1 MLFRLLLRFPPRSCL
16 VFLLCCFAL
25 TTFVPHTVYAAGVVG
40 DGTPESCTRN
50 AVANRIAG
58 GGTVTF
64 NCGPDPVTIPI
75 TETLMFQDHDVV
87 LDGGNLVTLEGV
99 SGVRMI
105 YFRTWGFNASQKITI
120 KNMTIRGAR
129 VSGQGENSNGAA
141 ILIHNQSA
149 EWDTELP
156 IMLIDNVQ
164 FIDNRAT
171 ITNLTSGPSD
181 YGGGAIFVGG
191 GKLTVKNSA
200 FIDNE
205 ARGGAGAAIHGLVS
219 NITVINTTFTN
230 NRTTANPGAGL
241 DPNTVEH
248 MGHGG
253 AIFVDNT
260 APSGKGKIEIKQ
272 STFENNRSI
281 NAGGA
286 MHINL
291 YHHRNTQLLVNGSRF
306 IGNRVDD
313 GLSGWGGAIS
323 GGGTGGTVPF
333 KILNSFFQGNSAGG
347 IGAGGAGGALGFAQ
361 PTITTIANSTFT
373 ENVAEVN
380 CPDTCFAGQGG
391 AMFIASSG
399 RFTIYN
405 STIANN
411 VAEFVSGAIA
421 GDSGSIYNTI
431 IAHNTALNRG
441 NGGTVDNMQCEARLG
456 GHHNLMFPNAP
467 IKCAKNIIL
476 KNPLLGSLTGDVLP
490 LSIDSPALNTGSNSI
505 CAAAPVNKRDQEG
518 TKRPQGS
525 TCDLGAFELQGPP
538 AELATL
544 TSPIHNA
551 TDVSTTPSFE
561 WEAGANAASYRLE
574 VQKPDGKLIKS
585 VKISLTDAGCDA
597 DTTCA
602 YTIPAMTL
610 KANQKYK
617 WFVKS
622 NSPFG
627 SKTTAAFSFR
637 VAPAALILVPESL
650 RAVTP

>member
-1 MLFRLLLRFPPRSCL
+1 MLFRPQVRFFL
-16 VFLLCCFAL
+16 VFFLASFLFIS
-25 TTFVPHTVYAAGVVG
+25 TVPQPAHAAGVVG
-40 DGTPESCTRN
+40 NGTPESCTRN
-50 AVANRIAG
+50 AIANRIAD

-105 YFRTWGFNASQKITI
+105 YFRTWGFDASQKITL

-129 VSGQGENSNGAA
+129 LSGQGENSNGAA

-156 IMLIDNVQ
+156 IMIVNNVQ

-171 ITNLTSGPSD
+171 VTNLTSGPYD
-181 YGGGAIFVGG
+181 FGGGAIFVGG

-219 NITVINTTFTN
+219 NITVINSTFTN
-230 NRTTANPGAGL
+230 NRTTGNPGAGL

-253 AIFVDNT
+253 AIYVDNT
-260 APSGKGKIEIKQ
+260 APSGKGKIEIKK
-272 STFENNRSI
+272 STFENNQGI

-291 YHHRNTQLLVNGSRF
+291 YHHRDTQLLVSGSRF
-306 IGNRVDD
+306 INNRVDG

-333 KILNSFFQGNSAGG
+333 KILNSSFVGNSAGG

-361 PTITTIANSTFT
+361 PTVTTIANSTFT

-380 CPDTCFAGQGG
+380 CSDTCFAGQGG
-391 AMFIASSG
+391 AMFISSAG
-399 RFTIYN
+399 SFKIYN
-405 STIANN
+405 STIAYN

-421 GDSGSIYNTI
+421 GDTGHLYNSI
-431 IAHNTALNRG
+431 IAFNTAENRG
-441 NGGTVDNMQCEARLG
+441 NGGTVNNVQCEAQLG
-456 GHHNLMFPNAP
+456 GNKNLMFPNAP
-467 IKCAKNIIL
+467 VKCAPKITI
-476 KNPLLGSLTGDVLP
+476 KNPGLLPLADDVLP
-490 LSIDSPALNTGSNSI
+490 LQIDSPAVNTGNNKV
-505 CAAAPVNKRDQEG
+505 CAAAPVSKRDQLG

-525 TCDLGAFELQGPP
+525 KCDLGAFELTGTP
-538 AELATL
+538 AGLATL
-544 TSPIHNA
+544 TGPTHNA
-551 TDVSTTPSFE
+551 TGVSATPTFE
-561 WEAGANAASYRLE
+561 WEAGANVVDYRLE
-574 VQKPDGKLIKS
+574 VQKPDGKLIEA
-585 VKISLTDAGCDA
+585 VKISPADAGCDT

-602 YTIPAMTL
+602 YTIPGMTL
-610 KANQKYK
+610 KANNKYQ

-622 NSPFG
+622 ISPFG
-627 SKTTAAFSFR
+627 SKTTTPFKFR
-637 VAPAALILVPESL
+637 VAPVALDSL
-650 RAVTP
+650 RALTP